1 VSQVQQ
7 QIQRQVQQAINE
19 MVEMVES
26 GAERGIQVAVYRRGE
41 LVVDTVAGTR
51 TLRPARWSPT
61 L

>member
-7 QIQRQVQQAINE
+7 QIQQAIDE
-19 MVEMVES
+19 LVES
-26 GAERGIQVAVYRRGE
+26 GAERGIQVAVYQRGE